1 MSMTAKREGS
11 PGRAGKIKKRSQ
23 ASKTFQRFIRNR
35 GAVLGLA
42 IVLLIIIVAIFA
54 EQIAPYNPNRQELG
68 NALKR
73 PYAEHL
79 LGTDEFGRD
88 ILSRLIYGARI
99 SMAVGVVSVGIAV
112 LAGGAIGAIA
122 GYYGGKIDNAI
133 MRVMDVLL
141 AIPGMLL
148 NISIIAAMGSSVANM
163 MFAVGV
169 SNIPKYCRLM
179 RASVLTVKDREFIE
193 ASRACG
199 ARNFVI
205 IAKHIIPNCFAPI
218 IVQAT
223 LSVGTAIIAC
233 SGLSFIGIGIAAP
246 TPEWGAMLSSGRD
259 LLRNYSYIT
268 AFPGLAIMITV
279 FSLNLMGDG
288 MRDAFDPKLKR

>member
-1 MSMTAKREGS
+1 MSISAKRQNS
-11 PGRAGKIKKRSQ
+11 PGKAGKVKKRSQ
-23 ASKTFQRFIRNR
+23 ASKTFQRFIRNK
-35 GAVLGLA
+35 GAVLGMA
-42 IVLLIIIVAIFA
+42 IVLFIIIVAVFA
-54 EQIAPYNPNRQELG
+54 EQIAPYNPNKQELG

-99 SMAVGVVSVGIAV
+99 SMAVGVVSVSIAV

-122 GYYGGKIDNAI
+122 GYYGGKIDNTI
-133 MRVMDVLL
+133 MRIMDVLL

-179 RASVLTVKDREFIE
+179 RASVLTVKDREYIE

-199 ARNFVI
+199 ARNFFI